1 MIWVLAIAVGFWWL
15 GHWLRAP
22 FAARWLMIAILYV
35 AVLSAYLV
43 LGQSNAW
50 LVALGG
56 SLVEWLLLGGAIV
69 LVLIYRRVL
78 AILRTRARQ
87 RAPQKSGGLFSP
99 GEVERTARHI
109 VLHEIGGAGQAR
121 LKRARVLVVG
131 AGGLGSA
138 ALQYLAAC
146 GVGTIGVI
154 DDDIVENS
162 NLQRQ
167 VIHTDARIGMAK
179 VFSAQAAMQAQNPQV
194 SVRPY
199 RRRLTDENAR
209 GIFEDYDLILDGTD
223 NFETRYLVN
232 RTCVALGKPLIAA
245 AISQWEGQ
253 ISTYHPASNGPC
265 YQCVFPQAP
274 ALGLAPP
281 CAEAGVLGPLP
292 GVLGAMMAAEAVKE
306 LAQAGKSLCGRLMI
320 YDALYGENRV
330 ISLKRDP
337 DCAVC
342 G

>member
-1 MIWVLAIAVGFWWL
+1 MVTG
-15 GHWLRAP
+15 
-22 FAARWLMIAILYV
+22 
-35 AVLSAYLV
+35 
-43 LGQSNAW
+43 
-50 LVALGG
+50 
-56 SLVEWLLLGGAIV
+56 
-69 LVLIYRRVL
+69 
-78 AILRTRARQ
+78 
-87 RAPQKSGGLFSP
+87 
-99 GEVERTARHI
+99 
-109 VLHEIGGAGQAR
+109 
-121 LKRARVLVVG
+121 
-131 AGGLGSA
+131 
-138 ALQYLAAC
+138 
-146 GVGTIGVI
+146 
-154 DDDIVENS
+154 ENS